1 MAAPQFTSE
10 ERAEIYRRMF
20 LLNRAFH
27 FIVRRL
33 EELTRISIFKQ
44 RLLRET
50 IGLTQ
55 EVQLEI
61 NTALLI
67 PLRKAED
74 HDFAQFGKVRIAL
87 EKRLKQ
93 PLPKPHKS

>member
-10 ERAEIYRRMF
+10 QRAEVYRRMF

-33 EELTRISIFKQ
+33 QELTKTGIFN
-44 RLLRET
+44 RRDIRET

-55 EVQLEI
+55 EVQLDV
-61 NTALLI
+61 NTALLD
-67 PLRKAED
+67 PLRKAEE

-87 EKRLKQ
+87 EKRLKR
-93 PLPKPHKS
+93 PLPKPRNR